1 MCDSGSLSGSGSR
14 PGVIHFRALLLD
26 RDALICVRASRLC
39 MSQAVDNGPRLGFSV
54 NGGTASVSGP
64 GERLLTVPEAEES
77 TRIAKLARQHSCRR
91 KTLCWL
97 LLLDAVLNMSLI
109 GAAFAFSLTN
119 IADAAALTAYSLAK
133 SPFDSVGLSAA
144 RWLVLVPIAL
154 SSSIGSRLPAT
165 TVALWWLACAS
176 LVLAVCKVLVFGHSS
191 APLAANALI
200 FTAVLAAAVE
210 VLQANRCLALGTR
223 LAGLRALQDE
233 EAGEKRDAKLREL
246 LDPPRSSFFG
256 YWRIM
261 RPYFW
266 PTGVASK
273 LRVLATFFVLGGSK
287 ACNLFSPLYIGAAA
301 QTLSDGRVPY
311 REVGAYC
318 GLRFASSFV
327 SRASRPSRYTR
338 IP

>member
-1 MCDSGSLSGSGSR
+1 
-14 PGVIHFRALLLD
+14 
-26 RDALICVRASRLC
+26 
-39 MSQAVDNGPRLGFSV
+39 MSQAVDDGPRLGFSV

-109 GAAFAFSLTN
+109 GAAFAFSLAN

-144 RWLVLVPIAL
+144 RWLVLAPIAL

-165 TVALWWLACAS
+165 TVALWWLA
-176 LVLAVCKVLVFGHSS
+176 VCKVLVFGHGS

-223 LAGLRALQDE
+223 LAGLRALQEE

>member
-1 MCDSGSLSGSGSR
+1 MD
-14 PGVIHFRALLLD
+14 
-26 RDALICVRASRLC
+26 RASSC

-109 GAAFAFSLTN
+109 GAAFAFSLAN

-144 RWLVLVPIAL
+144 RWLVLAPIAL

-176 LVLAVCKVLVFGHSS
+176 LVLAVCKVLVFGHGS

-200 FTAVLAAAVE
+200 FMAVLAAAVE

-327 SRASRPSRYTR
+327 SRASRPSRNTR